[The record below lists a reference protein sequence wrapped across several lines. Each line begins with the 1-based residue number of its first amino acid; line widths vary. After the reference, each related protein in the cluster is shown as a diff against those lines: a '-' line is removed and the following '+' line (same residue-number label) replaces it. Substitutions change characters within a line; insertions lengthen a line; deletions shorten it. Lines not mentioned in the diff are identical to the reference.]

1 MFSFKDSIDITNS
14 HFPCLRV
21 IHLLSCYT
29 YTCYLEGGM
38 TLYLKAG
45 PDGSSVGDCPF
56 AHFVRMV
63 LEEKGLD
70 YELRPC
76 GSNDAKPAWLIEH
89 YGGSMP
95 ALRHRQECY
104 IESDVIAQYL
114 DFFFQ
119 EPPLSAPNKKIMK
132 QAENAIEGIFPT
144 IAKYL
149 KHSSDDEVEELSL
162 KDILLNK
169 LTALESHLSNESR
182 TGPYLVGNGE
192 QLTLLDCSLAP
203 KLYHLKVGMDAF
215 KKDKAK
221 VDISVH
227 FPHVHKYM
235 DAIFARP
242 SFLKTVYPEE
252 TVIWGWENAR
262 NKQ

>member
-1 MFSFKDSIDITNS
+1 
-14 HFPCLRV
+14 
-21 IHLLSCYT
+21 
-29 YTCYLEGGM
+29 M

-45 PDGSSVGDCPF
+45 PDGTSVGDCPF
-56 AHFVRMV
+56 AHLVRMV
-63 LEEKGLD
+63 LEEKGLE

-76 GSNDAKPAWLIEH
+76 GSNEAKPAWLIEH

-119 EPPLSAPNKKIMK
+119 DPPLSLPKKKLMK
-132 QAENAIEGIFPT
+132 EAERVTEEIFPA

-149 KHSSDDEVEELSL
+149 KDSSNNNNDDDEEELKL
-162 KDILLNK
+162 KDLLVGK
-169 LTALESHLSNESR
+169 LTDLEKHLSNESR
-182 TGPYLVGNGE
+182 TGPYLVGDGE
-192 QLTLLDCSLAP
+192 HFTLLDCSLAP
-203 KLYHLKVGMDAF
+203 KLYHLKVGIDAF
-215 KKDKAK
+215 KKGRTKIDIP
-221 VDISVH
+221 VD
-227 FPHVHKYM
+227 FPNVKKYM
-235 DAIFARP
+235 DAVFARP

>member
-132 QAENAIEGIFPT
+132 QAGNAIEGIFPT

-149 KHSSDDEVEELSL
+149 KHSSNDEVEELSL
-162 KDILLNK
+162 KDVLLK
-169 LTALESHLSNESR
+169 
-182 TGPYLVGNGE
+182 
-192 QLTLLDCSLAP
+192 
-203 KLYHLKVGMDAF
+203 
-215 KKDKAK
+215 
-221 VDISVH
+221 
-227 FPHVHKYM
+227 
-235 DAIFARP
+235 
-242 SFLKTVYPEE
+242 
-252 TVIWGWENAR
+252 
-262 NKQ
+262 